1 MALEIPV
8 NDTITLDALE
18 REPYEIY
25 KRLRRESPV
34 VRLSAIGR
42 VLFTKASDTHFIKTS
57 PHLFGSHDTTTPMQR
72 AFRGHTLMRKDGS
85 EHRQE
90 RAAMAEAFS
99 LDTITNEWVSVFTHI
114 AHDYISRLPRGEII
128 DLRSLFAAPLAAR
141 CLARILGIDLA
152 SDDDLQRW
160 ASTLIEGAMNAAQ
173 MSEVFER
180 CDQANDEMDAC
191 FDTMIA
197 KHCKA
202 PNSSALSDM
211 ATATNPLPVSQ
222 IRTNLRICIG
232 GGLVET
238 RDGLLTTLFGLL
250 TRADQLEECL
260 SGNLWEAA
268 CEEGLRWVAPIQTSP
283 RLVLEET
290 TIRGYRIPKGE
301 TVLAAQASAN
311 HDEDIWQKPEMFN
324 LHRPLI
330 RHQSFGD
337 GAHNCLGQ
345 NVYRS
350 LISQVVLPML
360 FDRFPKLALVNA
372 SAIEFQGFGFRG
384 PASFPVS
391 LN

>member
-1 MALEIPV
+1 MVREIPV

-18 REPYEIY
+18 REPYAIY
-25 KRLRRESPV
+25 KQLRRESPV
-34 VRLSAIGR
+34 VRLSAVGR
-42 VLFTKASDTHFIKTS
+42 IIVTKAVDTHHIKTT

-72 AFRGHTLMRKDGS
+72 AFRGHTLMRKDGL
-85 EHRQE
+85 EHRRE

-99 LDTITNEWVSVFTHI
+99 LDTITNEWVSTFTLI
-114 AHDYISRLPRGEII
+114 AHDYISCLPRGEVV

-152 SDDDLQRW
+152 SDEDLQRW

-173 MSEVFER
+173 VPEIFKR

-191 FDTMIA
+191 FDAMIA
-197 KHCKA
+197 NHCKA

-211 ATATNPLPVSQ
+211 ATATDPIPISQ

-232 GGLVET
+232 GGLIET
-238 RDGLLTTLFGLL
+238 RDGLLSTLFGLL
-250 TRADQLEECL
+250 THPDQLEKCL
-260 SGNLWEAA
+260 SDPLWEAA

-301 TVLAAQASAN
+301 TILAAQASAN
-311 HDEDIWQKPEMFN
+311 HDEDIWQDPEIFN

-345 NVYRS
+345 NVYRT
-350 LISQVVLPML
+350 LISQVVLPLL
-360 FDRFPKLALVNA
+360 FDRFPKLALA
-372 SAIEFQGFGFRG
+372 DPSGIEFRGFGFRG
-384 PASFPVS
+384 PTRFPVS